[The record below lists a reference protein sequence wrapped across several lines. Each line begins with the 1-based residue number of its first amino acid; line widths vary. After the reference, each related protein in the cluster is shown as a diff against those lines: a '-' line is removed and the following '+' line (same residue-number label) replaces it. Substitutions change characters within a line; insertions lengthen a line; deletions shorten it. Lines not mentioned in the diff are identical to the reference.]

1 MSKQEETIEAFVV
14 RCYSDDF
21 NRGNYASIICDVCD
35 SVEDVADAIVEYLE
49 EYVEDDDGK
58 PLSRE
63 TWQRVRARIAEG
75 SVTTALEL
83 KPDLLDELVET
94 NAPESIK
101 INRVRLSPRLIERI
115 RKGE

>member
-14 RCYSDDF
+14 RCYSDDY
-21 NRGNYASIICDVCD
+21 NRRNYASIICDVCD
-35 SVEDVADAIVEYLE
+35 STEDVADAIVEYLE
-49 EYVEDDDGK
+49 EYVEDDNGK
-58 PLSRE
+58 PLGRE
-63 TWQRVRARIAEG
+63 TWERVRARIAKGME
-75 SVTTALEL
+75 TTAWEL
-83 KPDLLDELVET
+83 NPDLFEELTET